1 MGMDRLDCTHKKMDA
16 QSFTQHGRPWHTMM
30 QWWGHPKLEVSIRTF
45 FFAPFGV
52 GRICM
57 RSPFYTHESGKRTKP
72 GRIKRAP
79 CDSQQRLGGS
89 PGWVKC
95 GDWKAARFSFLS
107 SYVSV
112 CLFNYLLYLL
122 LLYFVFI
129 IVIIFSKVY
138 LSLFIYIWL
147 LRFLNLFLFRLIRG
161 NINHQ
166 NSKIVIRAEE
176 REDAGLPGSTGI
188 HPDQPSSGPQNI
200 SGSSFLP
207 WL

>member
-1 MGMDRLDCTHKKMDA
+1 MIAPTKNGCPKFYPTWKAMAYHDA
-16 QSFTQHGRPWHTMM
+16 VVRTSEA
-30 QWWGHPKLEVSIRTF
+30 WGINPNLFFRTF
-45 FFAPFGV
+45 
-52 GRICM
+52 RSRLNL

-112 CLFNYLLYLL
+112 CRFNYLLYLL
-122 LLYFVFI
+122 LWCLVFI

-138 LSLFIYIWL
+138 LSVFDCYVFLICFFFDWL
-147 LRFLNLFLFRLIRG
+147 GETSITRTRKWWCVLRGKRRCWASGQHWDPSWPALIR
-161 NINHQ
+161 
-166 NSKIVIRAEE
+166 SPKY
-176 REDAGLPGSTGI
+176 
-188 HPDQPSSGPQNI
+188 
-200 SGSSFLP
+200 
-207 WL
+207 